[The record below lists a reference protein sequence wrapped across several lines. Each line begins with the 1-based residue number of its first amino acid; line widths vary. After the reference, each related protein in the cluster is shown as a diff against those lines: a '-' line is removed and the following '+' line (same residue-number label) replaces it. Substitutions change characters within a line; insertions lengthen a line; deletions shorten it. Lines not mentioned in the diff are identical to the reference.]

1 MNAPDTTQKSG
12 KIILVGFGPG
22 AQEHMSYRARAAIA
36 NAARDRDYL
45 THALAELNDFAA
57 QPGEEE
63 QLATARTEW
72 LRARGIGQ
80 RALAAERGLLFAIA
94 GLEIRFLSPAR
105 LDDELLATC
114 ALTRR
119 GGASM
124 EFRQQIIRV
133 ADNAVLA
140 DARVRAACLDAAS
153 FRPRPLPEDLVFGG
167 ISDTKT
173 EKKPASR

>member
-1 MNAPDTTQKSG
+1 MTDAPFAWPVRVYFEDTDAGGVVFHSNY
-12 KIILVGFGPG
+12 V
-22 AQEHMSYRARAAIA
+22 
-36 NAARDRDYL
+36 NYL
-45 THALAELNDFAA
+45 ER
-57 QPGEEE
+57 
-63 QLATARTEW
+63 ARTEW

>member
-1 MNAPDTTQKSG
+1 MTDAPFAWPVRVYFEDTDAGGVVFHSNY
-12 KIILVGFGPG
+12 V
-22 AQEHMSYRARAAIA
+22 
-36 NAARDRDYL
+36 NYL
-45 THALAELNDFAA
+45 ER
-57 QPGEEE
+57 
-63 QLATARTEW
+63 ARTEW

-114 ALTRR
+114 ELTRR